1 MRDLNAFYT
10 DLQEEARS
18 GMLSSEEG
26 GNAEQMFTAYVTSLF
41 ADAGETENVR
51 VCYDEKISRR
61 GIEHKINAYS
71 LYENFETLDLFVTI
85 YSPEPVM
92 PVIGNREVSASFI
105 RLKKFFINAV
115 RKQYMHEVAESAE
128 IFELAEVLGNAGEV
142 KEFLSRIN
150 LFILTNARF
159 SGEFS
164 GSGELESYPCFYR
177 IIDIERIHDLVNSDG
192 IPVEIDLTRFSQEV
206 PCIECPIGMG
216 GYQSW
221 LAVMPATILCQV
233 YEEYGSRLLEQNV
246 RSFLQFTGKINKGI
260 RKTILDEPHMFLA
273 FNNGISATASALET
287 AETDGEG
294 KVLTSMENFQIVN
307 GGQTTAS
314 IYHTWKKNRADI
326 SEILVQVK
334 LTIIGDNAHA
344 ENVVA
349 RIAEY
354 SNTQNKV
361 SAADLSSSRENYII
375 LEKLSRTIW
384 APSAAGSTAQTR
396 WFFER
401 TRGQYRNERMKIGST
416 PARRRKYDLQHPK
429 SQVIT
434 KEELARYLNSWQEI
448 YKGSK
453 LQVGPHIVVRGG
465 QKNHSLFLAWNF
477 GNRPDSIYFED
488 AVALALLFRTA
499 QKIYGVG
506 QSAIGDLR
514 YLVVPYTIGWLGYRL
529 DHKLN
534 LFRIWKNQALDED
547 LKALLPEIMRHIE
560 KAIRDSATQSLY
572 GEWAKK
578 EECWNYIKSLDLGI
592 SFEDVAPDVIDGTRE
607 PRSRIAEEETE
618 RALMQERRDRVASIP
633 IQTWRAIEDWGSDTG
648 NLSLPLC
655 DAAFNIGSTVGQGKE
670 VRDSLLPLAERI
682 LDLVTERVPELLVEM
697 DCHLEGEE
705 QDNESP
711 AEITVDLLKKLIRW
725 DCRTKVFAP
734 AEYNFIKILANGE
747 KAMTE
752 RNEGIARKNLQKAIK
767 RGFNVDEW

>member
-1 MRDLNAFYT
+1 MKDLNAFYT
-10 DLQEEARS
+10 DLQEEARG
-18 GMLSSEEG
+18 GMLSNEDG
-26 GNAEQMFTAYVTSLF
+26 GNAEQMFTAYVTSLL

-51 VCYDEKISRR
+51 VCYDEKVSRR
-61 GIEHKINAYS
+61 GIEHKVNAYS

-85 YSPEPVM
+85 YLPEPEM
-92 PVIGNREVSASFI
+92 PVIANKDVTSSFV
-105 RLKKFFINAV
+105 RLKKFFTNAA

-128 IFELAEVLGNAGEV
+128 IFELAEVLGNATEV

-150 LFILTNARF
+150 LFILTNAKF
-159 SGEFS
+159 SGEFR
-164 GSGELESYPCFYR
+164 GSGELEGYPCFYR
-177 IIDIERIHDLVNSDG
+177 VIDISRIHDLVNSDG
-192 IPVEIDLTRFSQEV
+192 IPIEIDLTRFSQQV
-206 PCIECPIGMG
+206 PCIECPVGRG

-221 LAVMPATILCQV
+221 LAVMPAIILCQV

-287 AETDGEG
+287 TETDDGV
-294 KVLTSMENFQIVN
+294 KVLTSMKDFQIVN

-314 IYHTWKKNRADI
+314 VYHTWKKNRADI

-334 LTIIGDNAHA
+334 LTIIGDDAHA
-344 ENVVA
+344 ETVVA

-416 PARRRKYDLQHPK
+416 PARRRKFDLQHPK

-434 KEELARYLNSWQEI
+434 KEEVARYLNSWQEI

-477 GNRPDSIYFED
+477 GTRPDSIYFED
-488 AVALALLFRTA
+488 AVALAILFRTA
-499 QKIYGVG
+499 QKVYGVG
-506 QSAIGDLR
+506 QNAIGDLR
-514 YLVVPYTIGWLGYRL
+514 YLVVPYTIGWLGHRL

-547 LKALLPEIMRHIE
+547 LKALLPEIMRRIE
-560 KAIRDSATQSLY
+560 KAIRESAPQALY

-578 EECWNYIKSLDLGI
+578 EECWTYIKRLDLDI
-592 SFEDVAPDVIDGTRE
+592 SFENLAPDVIDGTRE
-607 PRSRIAEEETE
+607 TRSRIADEETE
-618 RALMQERRDRVASIP
+618 RVLMQGRRDRVASIP

-655 DAAFNIGSTVGQGKE
+655 DAAFNIGSAVGQGKD
-670 VRDSLLPLAERI
+670 VRDSLLSAAERI
-682 LDLVTERVPELLVEM
+682 LDLVTERAPELLVEM
-697 DCHLEGEE
+697 DGYQESDDSNGE
-705 QDNESP
+705 QN
-711 AEITVDLLKKLIRW
+711 AEITIELLKKLMRW
-725 DCRTKVFAP
+725 DARARVLAP
-734 AEYNFIKILANGE
+734 YKFNFIKALVNGSKELTEKNRELAG
-747 KAMTE
+747 
-752 RNEGIARKNLQKAIK
+752 RNLQEAQK
-767 RGFNVDEW
+767 RGFVAEEW

>member
-10 DLQEEARS
+10 DILEDAKS
-18 GMLSSEEG
+18 DMLSSDEG
-26 GNAEQMFTAYVTSLF
+26 GNAEQMFTAYVVSLL

-85 YSPEPVM
+85 HSPDSVM
-92 PVIGNREVSASFI
+92 PEIGNKDVTSSFA
-105 RLKKFFINAV
+105 RLRKFFTNAV
-115 RKQYMHEVAESAE
+115 RKQYMHDVDESAE

-164 GSGELESYPCFYR
+164 GSGDLEGYPCFYR
-177 IIDIERIHDLVNSDG
+177 VIDIERIYNLVNKDG
-192 IPVEIDLTRFSQEV
+192 APVEIDLTRFSEEV
-206 PCIECPIGMG
+206 PCIECPSGRG
-216 GYQSW
+216 DYQSW
-221 LAVMPATILCQV
+221 LAVMPGMILCQI

-273 FNNGISATASALET
+273 FNNGISATASDLTMTET
-287 AETDGEG
+287 AEGVKG
-294 KVLTSMENFQIVN
+294 LASMKDFQIVN

-326 SEILVQVK
+326 SDIMVQVK
-334 LTIIGDNAHA
+334 LTIIRDKENS

-361 SAADLSSSRENYII
+361 SAADLSSSRENYIA

-384 APSAAGSTAQTR
+384 APSSAGSTAQTR

-401 TRGQYRNERMKIGST
+401 TRGQYRNERLKIGTT
-416 PARRRKYDLQHPK
+416 PARRKKYDIQHPK

-434 KEELARYLNSWQEI
+434 KEDIAKYLNSWREI
-448 YKGSK
+448 YKGNK
-453 LQVGPHIVVRGG
+453 LMIGPHIVVRGM
-465 QKNHSLFLAWNF
+465 QKNHSLFLSWNF
-477 GNRPDSIYFED
+477 REKPDNVYFED
-488 AVALALLFRTA
+488 AVALAILFKTS
-499 QKIYGVG
+499 QKIYGKG
-506 QSAIGDLR
+506 LNKLGDLR

-529 DHKLN
+529 DYKLN
-534 LFRIWKNQALDED
+534 LYRIWKQQAIDES
-547 LKALLPEIMRHIE
+547 LKNLLREIMIRVE
-560 KAIRDSATQSLY
+560 KTIRDSAPQALY

-578 EECWNYIKSLDLGI
+578 EECWNHVKELDLNI
-592 SFEDVAPDVIDGTRE
+592 SFEEIPSELINGSGEVRKRTAM
-607 PRSRIAEEETE
+607 EETE
-618 RALMQERRDRVASIP
+618 QLLKQERRDRIASIP
-633 IQTWRAIEDWGSDTG
+633 KQTWRVIEEWGSDTG
-648 NLSLPLC
+648 NLSLSLC
-655 DAAFNIGSTVGQGKE
+655 NIAYDIGSAVGHGKP
-670 VRDSLLPLAERI
+670 VRDSLLPFAEKI
-682 LDLVTERVPELLVEM
+682 IDLVIEKAPELFLEM
-697 DCHLEGEE
+697 DNIQECLSNEDEG
-705 QDNESP
+705 QV
-711 AEITVDLLKKLIRW
+711 EITIHLLKKLLRW

-734 AEYNFIKILANGE
+734 AEFNFIKMLAACRIYQQG
-747 KAMTE
+747 
-752 RNEGIARKNLQKAIK
+752 RNTIIAA
-767 RGFNVDEW
+767 